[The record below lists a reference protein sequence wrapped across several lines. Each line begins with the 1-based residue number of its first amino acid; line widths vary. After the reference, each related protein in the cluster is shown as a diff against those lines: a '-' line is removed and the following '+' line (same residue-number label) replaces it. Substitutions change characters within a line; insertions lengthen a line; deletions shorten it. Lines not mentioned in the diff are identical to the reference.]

1 MPFDSRPRSFARLM
15 TIPPGNSAP
24 TRATATLRPART
36 LGAPQTICRRLVPSI
51 VTWHSDNFSAFGWR
65 PHSSTSPTTTPE
77 NGAAA
82 GTTASTSS
90 PASVSCEAS
99 SAGVA
104 VSCTNSPIQR

>member
-1 MPFDSRPRSFARLM
+1 MPSCSTPNPSSRAEHNMPFDSRPRSFARLM

-77 NGAAA
+77 NGGAT
-82 GTTASTSS
+82 G
-90 PASVSCEAS
+90 V
-99 SAGVA
+99 AGVA